1 MREIWKPFPMKG
13 FESLYSISSLG
24 NVRRNQPTPYKP
36 AGAICKLCNEKKT
49 GFLKVTLF
57 DGKKYTQHFVH
68 TAVAKAFIPRPADP
82 SKDHV
87 KFLNGDRHDCRANNL
102 AWVTL
107 QELKDDAIASGRWKP
122 KVCGMKSA
130 MKTGTS
136 IICIT
141 TGEKFLSLGRAYKK
155 LHISTQKLR
164 QLCESGEAYKGMK
177 FTYLEKNHAD

>member
-13 FESLYSISSLG
+13 FESLYSISNLG
-24 NVRRNQPTPYKP
+24 DVRRNQPTPYKP

-130 MKTGTS
+130 MKTGKP
-136 IICIT
+136 ILCIT
-141 TGEKFLSLGRAYKK
+141 TGEKFLSLGRAYRK

-177 FTYLEKNHAD
+177 FTYLEK

>member
-49 GFLKVTLF
+49 GFL
-57 DGKKYTQHFVH
+57 KKYTQHFVH

-177 FTYLEKNHAD
+177 FMYLEKNHAD

>member
-13 FESLYSISSLG
+13 FESLYSISNLG
-24 NVRRNQPTPYKP
+24 DVRRNQPTPYKP

-87 KFLNGDRHDCRANNL
+87 KFLNGDRHNCRANNL

-130 MKTGTS
+130 MKTGKP
-136 IICIT
+136 ILCIT
-141 TGEKFLSLGRAYKK
+141 TGEKFLSLGRAYRK

-177 FTYLEKNHAD
+177 FTYLEK